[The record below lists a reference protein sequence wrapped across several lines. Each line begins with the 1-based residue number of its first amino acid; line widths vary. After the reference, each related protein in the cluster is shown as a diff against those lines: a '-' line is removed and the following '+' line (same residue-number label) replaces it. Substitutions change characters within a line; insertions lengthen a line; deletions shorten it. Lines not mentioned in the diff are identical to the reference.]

1 MPSRSLSVCAA
12 RTLARS
18 PQVNILRYRTRGR
31 LPTARH
37 SSHRAAQDSGPHQAW
52 KSISTTVLVAAATV
66 ALVYRLNEVQAETPA
81 SEPPELIIEKSK
93 KRKGASKEV
102 NRDLISS
109 QHVQVKRSWENPGVY
124 AWGSNTGKVVAPD
137 SDDTYVKT
145 PRRIPYFDDVLLR
158 DLKLD
163 RNFGA
168 AILENGDLI
177 QWGKA
182 FSEDVTTPTVT
193 LKGKDLKSVEISRD
207 RIIALANNGTVY
219 SMSASKAEQ
228 EAGYKQPESSWIP
241 FWSRTADISFRTL
254 KPQALGLGEKVTAIS
269 SGLEHVLLL
278 TDSGRVF
285 SAASGTENYPSRG
298 QLGVPGV
305 TWLTRPEGA
314 YDMCH
319 ELTTLRGFNIEKI
332 ATGDRHSLALD
343 REGRVFAFG
352 DNSSGQLG
360 FDCNPESAFV
370 DSPSLLPINK
380 LYQGTNQVPKA
391 TSISAGG
398 LNSFFAVDATR
409 ISGPSEDP
417 ADIKNLGQVTA
428 DVWAC
433 GEGIRGSLGTGKWT
447 HIQDQLTKIPSLSGL
462 FEYDER
468 NRAII
473 PIRMAQIS
481 VGSTHASAVMA
492 NVTYLNASEKTSD
505 DDTNWGA
512 DVVWWG
518 GNEFYQLGTGRRNNV
533 ATPQYIRPLDMEAE
547 IEAGRKDEHRLH
559 LTPKHRVKVRGRKV
573 DMQQRVECGR
583 NVTAVYSAV

>member
-1 MPSRSLSVCAA
+1 
-12 RTLARS
+12 
-18 PQVNILRYRTRGR
+18 
-31 LPTARH
+31 
-37 SSHRAAQDSGPHQAW
+37 
-52 KSISTTVLVAAATV
+52 
-66 ALVYRLNEVQAETPA
+66 
-81 SEPPELIIEKSK
+81 
-93 KRKGASKEV
+93 
-102 NRDLISS
+102 
-109 QHVQVKRSWENPGVY
+109 
-124 AWGSNTGKVVAPD
+124 
-137 SDDTYVKT
+137 
-145 PRRIPYFDDVLLR
+145 
-158 DLKLD
+158 
-163 RNFGA
+163 
-168 AILENGDLI
+168 
-177 QWGKA
+177 
-182 FSEDVTTPTVT
+182 
-193 LKGKDLKSVEISRD
+193 
-207 RIIALANNGTVY
+207 
-219 SMSASKAEQ
+219 MSASKAEQ